1 MDTLLPL
8 VLQLTG
14 VTLYPHGGLY
24 TYSGLFSAQKGF
36 TQAVWVELPPGTDPT
51 TLRVSLPSSA
61 KGYIVQTAIEPLS
74 PTWRKL
80 PPDLKDLQQRIDSL
94 ESVLGRWRT
103 RLSLLEAQE
112 STLLENKRLGGEEA
126 PIRSEE
132 VEKYI
137 LLLERQLTRILEEKV
152 PLQKRIASAQ
162 DTLRRWQE
170 QYKNRMQGLSQARAA
185 LFITYWA
192 PQKEAFPIRVELSG
206 PPASWR
212 LYYRIRALPAMGKV
226 LLQRWAEVENRSGED
241 WRNIPLILSTAR
253 PGQSGE
259 MPPFVPWYVDMAA
272 PIGIQGRYRLLGAEA
287 AAPKARA
294 SEGGEAGDE
303 AGGNDFGEAA
313 PEETAAPPPLPVIAE
328 QTLSRT
334 YDLGPQTVIAG
345 QRATQFF
352 LREDTIEAT
361 FQFFVNA
368 PAEERAY
375 LRAALPAGS
384 FFLWEKAPATV
395 EVEGQEI
402 SRITWPPQQQEDTLW
417 LDLGPSNRIQVRRI
431 ETLNRRETRLT
442 GGTIHHQFA
451 YKLSLAHTYTAPI
464 RLTVWDRIPVSRTSE
479 IKVELNDAA
488 GATLDT
494 EKGQLRWDLLLQ
506 PGETWERT
514 FRFTVKYPKQK
525 PIIGL

>member
-14 VTLYPHGGLY
+14 VTLYPQGGLY
-24 TYSGLFSAQKGF
+24 TYTGLFSAQKGF
-36 TQAVWVELPPGTDPT
+36 TQAVWAELPPGTDPT

-74 PTWRKL
+74 PTWRKV
-80 PPDLKDLQQRIDSL
+80 PPDLQLLQQRIDSL
-94 ESVLGRWRT
+94 DGLLARWNT
-103 RLSLLEAQE
+103 RLTLLAAQE
-112 STLLENKRLGGEEA
+112 STLLENKHLGGEDS
-126 PIRSEE
+126 PTHPEE
-132 VEKYI
+132 VEKYL
-137 LLLERQLTRILEEKV
+137 LLLERQLTRVLEEKV
-152 PLQKRIASAQ
+152 PLQKRIAAAQ
-162 DTLRRWQE
+162 DTLRRWKE
-170 QYKNRMQGLSQARAA
+170 QYQNRMQGLKQARAA

-241 WRNIPLILSTAR
+241 WKNMPLTLSTAR

-259 MPPFVPWYVDMAA
+259 MSPFLPWYVDMAA
-272 PIGIQGRYRLLGAEA
+272 PIATKGRYSLLAAEA
-287 AAPKARA
+287 APP
-294 SEGGEAGDE
+294 AGDASGE
-303 AGGNDFGEAA
+303 QAG
-313 PEETAAPPPLPVIAE
+313 EELEGPAAPPPLPVIAE

-395 EVEGQEI
+395 EVEGQEV

-417 LDLGPSNRIQVRRI
+417 LDLGPSSRIQVRRI

-451 YKLSLAHTYTAPI
+451 YKLSLSHTYTAPI

-479 IKVELNDAA
+479 IKIELNDAA
-488 GATLDT
+488 GATLDP
-494 EKGQLRWDLLLQ
+494 EKGQLRWDITLP
-506 PGETWERT
+506 PGESWERT